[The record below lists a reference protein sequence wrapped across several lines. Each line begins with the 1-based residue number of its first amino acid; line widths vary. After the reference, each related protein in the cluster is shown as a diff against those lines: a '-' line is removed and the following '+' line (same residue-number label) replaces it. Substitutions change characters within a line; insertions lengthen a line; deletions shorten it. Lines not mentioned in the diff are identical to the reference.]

1 MTDPTLQSILR
12 DHLPGYSN
20 RRSMSPRQWQVCHH
34 ILGCRT
40 ARMGSAQL
48 SCSQCKFTA
57 FHHLS
62 CRDRHC
68 PQCQQR
74 ASKEWSEKQSL
85 SLLPVTYHHLV
96 FTLPRE
102 LNSWVSLHP
111 RLIYGLLFRC
121 AWSTLKRFGE
131 NPRYLGGKIAATA
144 VLHTWG
150 ENLSRHVHLH
160 CLVPGGALTQDD
172 SWLCTRREYLF
183 PVRALSRGFRGS
195 MVSALR
201 QAADSDQLYRVTRA
215 GEVDKMF
222 NSLMGK
228 EWVVY
233 SKPCDNQAA
242 HVVEYL
248 ARYTH
253 KIAISNSR
261 IESADRRMVRFSA
274 KDYRGDGERKT
285 IALSTDEFIR
295 RYLLHV
301 LPKGTMRI
309 RHYGWLSNRTRREKI
324 SHIREMINLA
334 ADVHQYVEKPPV
346 VSILFS
352 RENVRRCNR
361 CLRGF
366 ITIRTIHPKG
376 PPPTMH

>member
-1 MTDPTLQSILR
+1 
-12 DHLPGYSN
+12 
-20 RRSMSPRQWQVCHH
+20 
-34 ILGCRT
+34 
-40 ARMGSAQL
+40 
-48 SCSQCKFTA
+48 
-57 FHHLS
+57 
-62 CRDRHC
+62 
-68 PQCQQR
+68 
-74 ASKEWSEKQSL
+74 
-85 SLLPVTYHHLV
+85 
-96 FTLPRE
+96 
-102 LNSWVSLHP
+102 
-111 RLIYGLLFRC
+111 
-121 AWSTLKRFGE
+121 
-131 NPRYLGGKIAATA
+131 
-144 VLHTWG
+144 
-150 ENLSRHVHLH
+150 
-160 CLVPGGALTQDD
+160 
-172 SWLCTRREYLF
+172 
-183 PVRALSRGFRGS
+183 

-222 NSLMGK
+222 NSLMAK

-261 IESADRRMVRFSA
+261 IESADCRMVRFSA

-285 IALSTDEFIR
+285 IVLSTDEFIR

-334 ADVHQYVEKPPV
+334 ADVHQRVEKPPV

-361 CLRGF
+361 CLRGV
-366 ITIRTIHPKG
+366 IIIRTIHPKG